1 MKSIPT
7 IQGFGRVVA
16 DLEPRYF
23 DNGNSVCKVI
33 IYLNQKSKGKDD
45 QGNWIETPPL
55 KVRASVWGK
64 QMESVVDTVKKGDAV
79 FVSGNLEQEHWND
92 KKTGELR
99 TALVINSASVVA
111 VEAKKAG
118 QAQPTQQAQPAGSRP
133 DPTAWRS
140 SPVVPSNDDIPF

>member
-16 DLEPRYF
+16 ELEPRYF

-45 QGNWIETPPL
+45 QGNWIQTPPL
-55 KVRASVWGK
+55 KVQASVWNK
-64 QMESVVDTVKKGDAV
+64 QMESVVDTVKKGDSV
-79 FVSGNLEQEHWND
+79 FVSGNLEQEYWND

-99 TALVINSASVVA
+99 TALAINSASVVA
-111 VEAKKAG
+111 VEAKKRVFAG
-118 QAQPTQQAQPAGSRP
+118 QTPPPPAQQPQASGTNWQ
-133 DPTAWRS
+133 S